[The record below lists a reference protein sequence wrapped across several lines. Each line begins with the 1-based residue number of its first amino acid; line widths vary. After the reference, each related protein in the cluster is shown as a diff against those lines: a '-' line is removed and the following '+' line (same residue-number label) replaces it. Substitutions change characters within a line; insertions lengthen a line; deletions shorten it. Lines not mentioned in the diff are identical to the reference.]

1 MTDPAKDPRIV
12 LAALARSHP
21 VLELGTLD
29 LCFLA
34 ALQLQAAGAGLSAF
48 DEQKLVEVFEQVCAL
63 LEPRAESPR
72 RRASHAIQRLRDQKL
87 LARVDGAGVM
97 RAGEFALTRL
107 AAGIVESYL
116 EDESLT
122 RENLTQLTRTLR
134 VSLADILTRASA
146 ASSAE
151 DWRGGI
157 EGPLRVTVSDLV
169 SGIERRQR
177 SLDLEQQAFQVQI
190 AKLLESDWFG
200 AVDQCLDLL
209 ESTSRTLAELNE
221 ILLRVAHEL
230 SSLLQ
235 DIQEVA
241 VVAQADDAEAA
252 VQRVMEQVDRI
263 SAWGA
268 ARQRAWSEYYQYV
281 HRYLCDVV
289 RLDPSRALIQ
299 RLREQLSQHSARP
312 FALAVA
318 AAPAP
323 RLLREVEPFKDDK
336 PKVSRPRA
344 ERERTP
350 TDNDAVDQHAI
361 VEELVQ
367 GALSR
372 GSTGLRDVTQQV
384 SAETAGELQFVTAG
398 RVAQV
403 VARLAKTRA
412 DRDRPWVS
420 VHDGL
425 VIEDWAISQRESDAV
440 NTVQTTEEPNATG
453 TDGSHD

>member
-1 MTDPAKDPRIV
+1 MTDHAKDPQII

-34 ALQLQAAGAGLSAF
+34 ALHLQADGAALSAF
-48 DEQKLVEVFEQVCAL
+48 NEEKLSEVFEQVCAL
-63 LEPRAESPR
+63 IEPRADNPR
-72 RRASHAIQRLRDQKL
+72 RRATHAIQRLRDQKL
-87 LARVDGAGVM
+87 LARVDGAGVL

-122 RENLTQLTRTLR
+122 RENLTQLTRILR
-134 VSLADILTRASA
+134 ISLAEILTRAGEA
-146 ASSAE
+146 QAPG
-151 DWRGGI
+151 DWKNGV
-157 EGPLRVTVSDLV
+157 EAPLRVSVSDLV

-177 SLDLEQQAFQVQI
+177 SLDLEQQAFQARI

-200 AVDQCLDLL
+200 AVDQCLELL
-209 ESTSRTLAELNE
+209 ESTSRTLTELND
-221 ILLRVAHEL
+221 ILLRDSHEL
-230 SSLLQ
+230 SSVLQ
-235 DIQEVA
+235 DIQEITVN
-241 VVAQADDAEAA
+241 AQAEGAEAA
-252 VQRVMEQVDRI
+252 VERVMEQVDRI
-263 SAWGA
+263 RSWGA

-299 RLREQLSQHSARP
+299 RLREQLSQHTTRP
-312 FALAVA
+312 FALSVA
-318 AAPAP
+318 AAAAP

-344 ERERTP
+344 ERERP
-350 TDNDAVDQHAI
+350 PSDSEAVDQHAI

-372 GSTGLRDVTQQV
+372 GSNGLCDVTQQV
-384 SAETAGELQFVTAG
+384 SAETPDELQFVTAG

-403 VARLAKTRA
+403 VARLARTTI
-412 DRDRPWVS
+412 DRDRPWVR

-425 VIEDWAISQRESDAV
+425 VIEEWKLAKGGARD
-440 NTVQTTEEPNATG
+440 
-453 TDGSHD
+453 

>member
-1 MTDPAKDPRIV
+1 MTDPARDPQQL
-12 LAALARSHP
+12 LAALARNHP
-21 VLELGTLD
+21 VLELGTVD

-34 ALQLQAAGAGLSAF
+34 ALHLHAGGAALAAF
-48 DEQKLVEVFEQVCAL
+48 NEQRLIEVFEQVCPL
-63 LEPRAESPR
+63 IEPRAENLR
-72 RRASHAIQRLRDQKL
+72 RRATHAIQRLRDQKL
-87 LARVDGAGVM
+87 LARVDGAGIL

-122 RENLTQLTRTLR
+122 RENLTQLTRSLR
-134 VSLADILTRASA
+134 ISLAEILGR
-146 ASSAE
+146 ASSAQSSA
-151 DWRGGI
+151 DWQSGV

-177 SLDLEQQAFQVQI
+177 SLDLEQQAFQTQI
-190 AKLLESDWFG
+190 ASLLESDWFG
-200 AVDQCLDLL
+200 AVDQCLELL

-221 ILLRVAHEL
+221 ILLRDAHEL
-230 SSLLQ
+230 SSVLQ

-241 VVAQADDAEAA
+241 VNAAAEGAEAA
-252 VQRVMEQVDRI
+252 VQRVMEHVDRI
-263 SAWGA
+263 GAWGS

-289 RLDPSRALIQ
+289 RLDPSRALIE
-299 RLREQLSQHSARP
+299 RLREQLSKHTARP

-323 RLLREVEPFKDDK
+323 RLLREIEPFKDDK

-344 ERERTP
+344 ERERP
-350 TDNDAVDQHAI
+350 PADTDTIDQHAR

-367 GALSR
+367 KALTR
-372 GSTGLRDVTQQV
+372 DPAGLRDITRQV
-384 SAETAGELQFVTAG
+384 SEETPSELQFVTAG

-403 VARLAKTRA
+403 VARLARTTH

-420 VHDGL
+420 VHEGL
-425 VIEDWAISQRESDAV
+425 VIEEWKLGKS
-440 NTVQTTEEPNATG
+440 
-453 TDGSHD
+453 GSGE

>member
-1 MTDPAKDPRIV
+1 MTDPAKDPQIV

-29 LCFLA
+29 VCFLA
-34 ALQLQAAGAGLSAF
+34 ALHLQAEGAALAAF
-48 DEQKLVEVFEQVCAL
+48 DEQKLSEIFEQVCAL
-63 LEPRAESPR
+63 VEPRADAVR
-72 RRASHAIQRLRDQKL
+72 RRATHAIQRLRDQKL
-87 LARVDGAGVM
+87 LARVDGAGVL

-107 AAGIVESYL
+107 AASIVESYL

-122 RENLTQLTRTLR
+122 RENLTQLTRSLR
-134 VSLADILTRASA
+134 SSLAEILTRAGQAHS
-146 ASSAE
+146 E
-151 DWRGGI
+151 GDWKTAV
-157 EGPLRVTVSDLV
+157 EAPLRVSVSDLV

-177 SLDLEQQAFQVQI
+177 SLDLEQQAFQAHI

-200 AVDQCLDLL
+200 AVDQCLELL
-209 ESTSRTLAELNE
+209 ESTSRTLTELNE
-221 ILLRVAHEL
+221 ILLRDAHEL

-235 DIQEVA
+235 DIQEITVSA
-241 VVAQADDAEAA
+241 GAEGAEAA
-252 VQRVMEQVDRI
+252 VERVMEQVDRI
-263 SAWGA
+263 RAWGA

-299 RLREQLSQHSARP
+299 RLREQLSQHTARP
-312 FALAVA
+312 FALSVA

-323 RLLREVEPFKDDK
+323 RLLREIEPFKDDK

-350 TDNDAVDQHAI
+350 TDDDAVDQHAI
-361 VEELVQ
+361 VEALVQ
-367 GALSR
+367 GALSS
-372 GSTGLRDVTQQV
+372 GSEGLREVTQRV
-384 SAETAGELQFVTAG
+384 SAETPSELQFVTAG

-403 VARLAKTRA
+403 VARLARTTI

-420 VHDGL
+420 VHEGL
-425 VIEDWAISQRESDAV
+425 VIEEWKIAKGGARD
-440 NTVQTTEEPNATG
+440 
-453 TDGSHD
+453 

>member
-1 MTDPAKDPRIV
+1 MRDPQQL
-12 LAALARSHP
+12 LAALARNHP
-21 VLELGTLD
+21 VLELGTVD

-34 ALQLQAAGAGLSAF
+34 ALHLHAGGAALAAF
-48 DEQKLVEVFEQVCAL
+48 DEQRLVEVFEEVCSL
-63 LEPRAESPR
+63 VEPRAENLR
-72 RRASHAIQRLRDQKL
+72 RRATHTIQRLRDQKL
-87 LARVDGAGVM
+87 LARVDGAGIL

-107 AAGIVESYL
+107 AASIIESYL

-122 RENLTQLTRTLR
+122 RENLTQLTRSLR
-134 VSLADILTRASA
+134 ISLAEILGRASQA
-146 ASSAE
+146 QSNA
-151 DWRGGI
+151 DWQSGV

-177 SLDLEQQAFQVQI
+177 SLDLEQQAFQAQI
-190 AKLLESDWFG
+190 ASLLEADWFG
-200 AVDQCLDLL
+200 AVERCLELL

-221 ILLRVAHEL
+221 ILLRDAHEL
-230 SSLLQ
+230 SSVLQ

-241 VVAQADDAEAA
+241 VTAAADGAEAA
-252 VQRVMEQVDRI
+252 VQRVMEHVDRI

-289 RLDPSRALIQ
+289 RLDPSRALIE
-299 RLREQLSQHSARP
+299 RLREQLSKHTARP

-323 RLLREVEPFKDDK
+323 RLLREIEPFKDDK

-344 ERERTP
+344 ERERP
-350 TDNDAVDQHAI
+350 PADTDSIDQHAR

-367 GALSR
+367 EALTR
-372 GSTGLRDVTQQV
+372 DPAGLREITQQV
-384 SAETAGELQFVTAG
+384 SAETPSELHFVTAG

-403 VARLAKTRA
+403 VARLARTTH

-425 VIEDWAISQRESDAV
+425 VIEEWTIGKS
-440 NTVQTTEEPNATG
+440 
-453 TDGSHD
+453 GSGE

>member
-1 MTDPAKDPRIV
+1 MTDPARDPR
-12 LAALARSHP
+12 LLLSTLARSHP
-21 VLELGTLD
+21 ALELGTLD
-29 LCFLA
+29 VCFLA
-34 ALQLQAAGAGLSAF
+34 ALTLQADGAALSAF
-48 DEQKLVEVFEQVCAL
+48 DEQQLIEVFEQVCAL
-63 LEPRAESPR
+63 LEPRAENLR
-72 RRASHAIQRLRDQKL
+72 RRATHTIQRLRDQKL
-87 LARVDGAGVM
+87 LARVDGAGIL

-107 AAGIVESYL
+107 AAGIVEAFL

-134 VSLADILTRASA
+134 GSLTEILARASA
-146 ASSAE
+146 AERPE
-151 DWRGGI
+151 DWKAGV
-157 EGPLRVTVSDLV
+157 EGPLRVTVTELV

-177 SLDLEQQAFQVQI
+177 SLDLEQQAFQTQI

-200 AVDQCLDLL
+200 AVDQCLELL

-221 ILLRVAHEL
+221 ILLRDAHEL

-241 VVAQADDAEAA
+241 VTGLAEAAEAA

-299 RLREQLSQHSARP
+299 RLREQLSLHTTRP

-318 AAPAP
+318 ATPTP
-323 RLLREVEPFKDDK
+323 RLLREIEPFKDDK

-344 ERERTP
+344 ERERAP
-350 TDNDAVDQHAI
+350 AENDSIDQHAV

-372 GSTGLRDVTQQV
+372 GCAGLCDVTQQV
-384 SAETAGELQFVTAG
+384 NAETPSELQFVTAG

-403 VARLAKTRA
+403 VARLARTTH
-412 DRDRPWVS
+412 DRDRPWVR
-420 VHDGL
+420 VQEGL
-425 VIEDWAISQRESDAV
+425 VIEEWNIAKV
-440 NTVQTTEEPNATG
+440 
-453 TDGSHD
+453 GSHD

>member
-1 MTDPAKDPRIV
+1 VAYAVGVTEPAKDPRIV
-12 LAALARSHP
+12 LAGLAQSRP

-34 ALQLQAAGAGLSAF
+34 ALHLRAGGAALTSFGEEQLA
-48 DEQKLVEVFEQVCAL
+48 EVFDSVCAL
-63 LEPRAESPR
+63 LESKPENLR
-72 RRASHAIQRLRDQKL
+72 RRATSAIQRLRDQKML
-87 LARVDGAGVM
+87 TRVDGAGLL

-107 AAGIVESYL
+107 AASIVESFL
-116 EDESLT
+116 EDDSLT
-122 RENLTQLTRTLR
+122 RENLTLLTRSLR
-134 VSLADILTRASA
+134 MSLGDVLACAKRAE
-146 ASSAE
+146 SSE
-151 DWRGGI
+151 DWQSGV
-157 EGPLRVTVSDLV
+157 EGPLRVTVADLV

-177 SLDLEQQAFQVQI
+177 SLDLEQQEFQTQI

-200 AVDQCLDLL
+200 AVDRCLELL

-221 ILLRVAHEL
+221 ILLRDAHEL
-230 SSLLQ
+230 SSVLQ

-241 VVAQADDAEAA
+241 VLADAQGAEAS

-289 RLDPSRALIQ
+289 RLDPSRALIE
-299 RLREQLSQHSARP
+299 RLREQLSQHTTRP

-323 RLLREVEPFKDDK
+323 RLLREIEPFKDDK

-344 ERERTP
+344 EREQAP
-350 TDNDAVDQHAI
+350 APHDAPDPHAV
-361 VEELVQ
+361 VEEQVRA
-367 GALSR
+367 ALAA
-372 GSTGLRDVTQQV
+372 GSAGLCEVTQQV
-384 SAETAGELQFVTAG
+384 SAETPSDQHFVTAG

-403 VARLAKTRA
+403 VARLARTTH
-412 DRDRPWVS
+412 DRDRPWRS
-420 VHDGL
+420 VQEGL
-425 VIEDWAISQRESDAV
+425 VIEEWTIASGGARRD
-440 NTVQTTEEPNATG
+440 
-453 TDGSHD
+453 

>member
-1 MTDPAKDPRIV
+1 MTDPARDPTI
-12 LAALARSHP
+12 LLTALARSHAA
-21 VLELGTLD
+21 LELGTLD

-34 ALQLQAAGAGLSAF
+34 ALSLQADGAALSAF
-48 DEQKLVEVFEQVCAL
+48 DEQKLIEVFEQVCRL
-63 LEPRAESPR
+63 VEPRTENIR
-72 RRASHAIQRLRDQKL
+72 RRATHAIQRLRDQKL
-87 LARVDGAGVM
+87 LARVDGAGVL

-107 AAGIVESYL
+107 AAGIVESFL

-134 VSLADILTRASA
+134 TSLADILTRAGA
-146 ASSAE
+146 AETAP
-151 DWRGGI
+151 DWQNGV
-157 EGPLRVTVSDLV
+157 EGPLRVTVTELV

-177 SLDLEQQAFQVQI
+177 SLDLEQQAFQTQI

-221 ILLRVAHEL
+221 ILLRDAHEL
-230 SSLLQ
+230 SSALQ

-241 VVAQADDAEAA
+241 VNAGADGAEAA

-289 RLDPSRALIQ
+289 RLDPSRALIE
-299 RLREQLSQHSARP
+299 RLREQLSQHTTRP

-318 AAPAP
+318 AAPGP
-323 RLLREVEPFKDDK
+323 RLLREIEPFKDDK
-336 PKVSRPRA
+336 PKVTRPRA
-344 ERERTP
+344 ERERP
-350 TDNDAVDQHAI
+350 PSDSDAVDQHAV

-372 GSTGLRDVTQQV
+372 GPSGLRQVTQEV
-384 SAETAGELQFVTAG
+384 SEQTPNELQFVTAG

-403 VARLAKTRA
+403 VARLARTTH

-425 VIEDWAISQRESDAV
+425 VIEEWTIAKGGGGD
-440 NTVQTTEEPNATG
+440 
-453 TDGSHD
+453 

>member
-1 MTDPAKDPRIV
+1 MTDPARDPQLL
-12 LAALARSHP
+12 LAALARNHP
-21 VLELGTLD
+21 VLELGTVD

-34 ALQLQAAGAGLSAF
+34 ALQLHAGGAALAAF
-48 DEQKLVEVFEQVCAL
+48 NEQRLIEVFEQVCPL
-63 LEPRAESPR
+63 VEPRAENLR
-72 RRASHAIQRLRDQKL
+72 RRATHAIQRLRDQKL
-87 LARVDGAGVM
+87 LARVDGAGIL

-107 AAGIVESYL
+107 AASIVESYL

-122 RENLTQLTRTLR
+122 RENLSQLTRSLR
-134 VSLADILTRASA
+134 INLAEILGRANA
-146 ASSAE
+146 ARSSA
-151 DWRGGI
+151 DWHSGV

-177 SLDLEQQAFQVQI
+177 SLDLEQQAFQAQI
-190 AKLLESDWFG
+190 AALLESDWFG

-221 ILLRVAHEL
+221 ILLRDAHEL
-230 SSLLQ
+230 SSVLQ

-241 VVAQADDAEAA
+241 VNAQAEGAEAA
-252 VQRVMEQVDRI
+252 VQRVMEHVDRI
-263 SAWGA
+263 GAWGS

-289 RLDPSRALIQ
+289 RLDPSRALIE
-299 RLREQLSQHSARP
+299 RLREQLSKHTTRP

-323 RLLREVEPFKDDK
+323 RLLREIEPFKDDK

-344 ERERTP
+344 ERERP
-350 TDNDAVDQHAI
+350 PADTDTIDQHAR

-367 GALSR
+367 EALAR
-372 GSTGLRDVTQQV
+372 EPAGLREITQQV
-384 SAETAGELQFVTAG
+384 SAETPSELHFVTAG

-403 VARLAKTRA
+403 VARLARTTH

-420 VHDGL
+420 VHEGL
-425 VIEDWAISQRESDAV
+425 VIEEWKIGKS
-440 NTVQTTEEPNATG
+440 
-453 TDGSHD
+453 GSGE

>member
-1 MTDPAKDPRIV
+1 MTDPTRDPQLL
-12 LAALARSHP
+12 LAALARHHP
-21 VLELGTLD
+21 ALELGTVD

-34 ALQLQAAGAGLSAF
+34 ALHLQADGAALAAF
-48 DEQKLVEVFEQVCAL
+48 NEQRLIEVFEQVCPL
-63 LEPRAESPR
+63 VEPRAENLR
-72 RRASHAIQRLRDQKL
+72 RRATHAIQRLRDQKL
-87 LARVDGAGVM
+87 LARVDGAGVL

-107 AAGIVESYL
+107 AASIVESYL

-122 RENLTQLTRTLR
+122 RENLTQLTRSLR
-134 VSLADILTRASA
+134 LNLAEILGRANAAQSA
-146 ASSAE
+146 V
-151 DWRGGI
+151 DWQSGV

-177 SLDLEQQAFQVQI
+177 SLDLEQQAFQTQI
-190 AKLLESDWFG
+190 ASLLESDWFG

-221 ILLRVAHEL
+221 ILLRDAHEL
-230 SSLLQ
+230 SSVLQ

-241 VVAQADDAEAA
+241 VNALAVGAEAA
-252 VQRVMEQVDRI
+252 VQRVVEHVDRI

-289 RLDPSRALIQ
+289 RLDPSRALIE
-299 RLREQLSQHSARP
+299 RLREQLSKHTARP

-323 RLLREVEPFKDDK
+323 RLLREIEPFKDDK

-344 ERERTP
+344 ERERPPVDT
-350 TDNDAVDQHAI
+350 DAVDQHAR

-367 GALSR
+367 HALTR
-372 GSTGLRDVTQQV
+372 DPTGLSEITQQV
-384 SAETAGELQFVTAG
+384 SAETPSVLHFVTAG

-403 VARLAKTRA
+403 VARLARTTRDR
-412 DRDRPWVS
+412 DRDRPWVT

-425 VIEDWAISQRESDAV
+425 VIEEWTIRKS
-440 NTVQTTEEPNATG
+440 
-453 TDGSHD
+453 GSGD

>member
-1 MTDPAKDPRIV
+1 MTDPAKDPQIV

-21 VLELGTLD
+21 VLELGTLE

-34 ALQLQAAGAGLSAF
+34 ALHLQAEGAALSAF
-48 DEQKLVEVFEQVCAL
+48 NEEKLSEVFEQVCAL
-63 LEPRAESPR
+63 VEPRADAVR
-72 RRASHAIQRLRDQKL
+72 RRATHAIQRLRDQKL
-87 LARVDGAGVM
+87 LARVDGAGVL
-97 RAGEFALTRL
+97 RPGEFALTRL
-107 AAGIVESYL
+107 SASIVESYL

-122 RENLTQLTRTLR
+122 RENLTQLTRSLRASLAEILARAAEARAELDWKNGVEAPLR
-134 VSLADILTRASA
+134 VS
-146 ASSAE
+146 
-151 DWRGGI
+151 
-157 EGPLRVTVSDLV
+157 VSDLV

-200 AVDQCLDLL
+200 AVDQCLELL
-209 ESTSRTLAELNE
+209 ESTSRTLTELNE
-221 ILLRVAHEL
+221 ILLRDAHEL

-235 DIQEVA
+235 DIQEITVN
-241 VVAQADDAEAA
+241 AQAEGAEAA
-252 VQRVMEQVDRI
+252 VERVMEQVDRI
-263 SAWGA
+263 RAWGA

-299 RLREQLSQHSARP
+299 RLREQLSQHTSRP
-312 FALAVA
+312 FALSVA
-318 AAPAP
+318 AAAPP
-323 RLLREVEPFKDDK
+323 RLLREIEPFKDDK

-344 ERERTP
+344 ERERAP
-350 TDNDAVDQHAI
+350 SDNDAVDQHAI

-372 GSTGLRDVTQQV
+372 GSAGLCDVTQQV
-384 SAETAGELQFVTAG
+384 SAGTPSELQFVTAG

-403 VARLAKTRA
+403 VARLARTTI

-425 VIEDWAISQRESDAV
+425 VIEEWKIAKGGARD
-440 NTVQTTEEPNATG
+440 
-453 TDGSHD
+453 